1 MMIISWI
8 SGPAAQGRA
17 RRDQPGRS
25 SAAIQ
30 PKRTGANNLHRI
42 IHGHIPPI
50 SHVTD
55 VEAAAPDEL
64 DNRRVASCQA
74 SMAPA
79 CQRQVGARAVRHR
92 TSPELRGPVPTNR
105 HASMMSIQKFRLLNR
120 DAPRPRGGS
129 SLNSGPRFPRIRPE
143 ITSGQI
149 LDRMTECPPAPVAK
163 SRGRP
168 VCQDQVFLEVVSGS
182 AWVLRIA
189 GGNRPLPC
197 AFSHLSFARLSN
209 SCRST
214 PHDSCTSP
222 VGGDIR
228 VPPSGSTPRSP
239 DFPCIRPCGAWQ
251 IPGDTTAARMN
262 VGHVHQP

>member
-1 MMIISWI
+1 MITTSRI
-8 SGPAAQGRA
+8 SGPTHRGDQAVTNLAGLLPPSRPNAHGRTTCIA
-17 RRDQPGRS
+17 FSMVTFPRSHMSPTWRRRHQAGSTTAGLYP
-25 SAAIQ
+25 
-30 PKRTGANNLHRI
+30 
-42 IHGHIPPI
+42 
-50 SHVTD
+50 
-55 VEAAAPDEL
+55 
-64 DNRRVASCQA
+64 ASI
-74 SMAPA
+74 APA
-79 CQRQVGARAVRHR
+79 CQRQVGARADRHR
-92 TSPELRGPVPTNR
+92 TGPDLRSPVLTNE
-105 HASMMSIQKFRLLNR
+105 HASMMSIQKIRLFNHV
-120 DAPRPRGGS
+120 APRPGGGS

-168 VCQDQVFLEVVSGS
+168 VRQDQVFLEVVSGS